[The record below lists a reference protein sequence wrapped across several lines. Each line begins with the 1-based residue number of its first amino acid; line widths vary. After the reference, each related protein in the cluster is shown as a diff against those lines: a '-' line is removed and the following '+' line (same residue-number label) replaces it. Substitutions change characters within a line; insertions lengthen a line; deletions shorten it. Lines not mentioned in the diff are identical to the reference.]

1 MLKEL
6 TIENLAVIASAQ
18 IPLENG
24 FNAFTGETGA
34 GKSILIHGIQAVLGQ
49 RTSKDLVR
57 TGCKKAVI
65 TAQFSPIS
73 DDTRAVLAEYGQ
85 PADDNELLLTRE
97 ISSDGGSIGK
107 VNGKS
112 APAALLRALGETLV
126 NIHGQHDNQILLRP
140 ERHLEVLDR
149 FGNDRTLLQSYQQ
162 EFLALQKTARTLSQL
177 KKTEQ
182 EKIQRLKQLQECIAE
197 IGELDP
203 QPQEDR
209 LLDEQFHAA
218 SRAEETAELAGTI
231 SRMLTDGDENIS
243 DALAIACEQLG
254 RLASADSQ
262 AESLHE
268 RLKAL
273 NIELRDIADEVNGFT
288 AGMLS
293 PAEFQRLSDRR
304 NAVNTLALQ
313 YHTDADGLRQ
323 IYENALKEVEAI
335 ETDSDN
341 LRRLTDERSERLHRV
356 TELAKQLTVHRQ
368 KLAEAFSRRVGEEL
382 AYLNMPRVQLS
393 VSLTQGKL
401 TPNGMDHAEFLISAN
416 PGEPPKPIAQ
426 IASGGELSRMM
437 LALKSVLAER
447 DAIPTLIFDEI
458 DTGVSGKAAQKIG
471 LKLRELA
478 AHHQVICV
486 THLAQ
491 LATQAN
497 HHLLIEK
504 HSTETATNTEV
515 TVLDRAARIEEIARI
530 MGGDDR
536 SDLLLKTAEAA
547 LDAASGS
554 EHAS

>member
-1 MLKEL
+1 MLREL
-6 TIENLAVIASAQ
+6 SIENLAVIESAV
-18 IPLENG
+18 IPLEQG

-65 TAQFSPIS
+65 TAVFAPLSPEAKAI
-73 DDTRAVLAEYGQ
+73 LEEYGFSTE
-85 PADDNELLLTRE
+85 DDELFLTRE
-97 ISSDGGSIGK
+97 ISADGGSTGR

-112 APAALLRALGETLV
+112 APVALLRALGETLV

-140 ERHLEVLDR
+140 ERHLDVLDS
-149 FGNDRTLLQSYQQ
+149 FGDDSSLLHTYQT
-162 EFLALQKTARTLSQL
+162 EFQQLQACARTLNQL
-177 KKTEQ
+177 KKAEQ
-182 EKIQRLKQLQECIAE
+182 EKMQRLQQLQVTIEE

-203 QPQEDR
+203 QPQEDVQ
-209 LLDEQFHAA
+209 LEAKFQAA
-218 SRAEETAELAGTI
+218 SRAEDTAELAGNVC
-231 SRMLTDGDENIS
+231 RMLTDGEENLS
-243 DALAIACEQLG
+243 DALALACEQLA
-254 RLASADSQ
+254 RLTSAEPE
-262 AESLHE
+262 AEPLLE

-273 NIELRDIADEVNGFT
+273 NIELRDIADDVSDY
-288 AGMLS
+288 AGGQLS
-293 PAEFQRLSDRR
+293 PAEFQKLNDRR
-304 NAVNTLALQ
+304 NAVNSTALR

-323 IYENALKEVEAI
+323 IYEDAVREVSAI
-335 ETDSDN
+335 ESDSN
-341 LRRLTDERSERLHRV
+341 RLRALTEERTERLHRV
-356 TELAKQLTVHRQ
+356 TELARQLTAHRQ
-368 KLAEAFSRRVGEEL
+368 KLAAEFARRVGEEL

-393 VSLTQGKL
+393 VDLTQGKL

-437 LALKSVLAER
+437 LALKAVLAER

-471 LKLRELA
+471 RKLRDLSM
-478 AHHQVICV
+478 HHQVICV

-504 HSTETATNTEV
+504 HSTDTTTSTEV
-515 TVLDRAARIEEIARI
+515 TVLDRDARIREIARI
-530 MGGDDR
+530 MGGDDD
-536 SDLLLKTAEAA
+536 SALLLQTAEAA
-547 LDAASGS
+547 LDAARKP
-554 EHAS
+554 